1 MDLSHRFSVPTPV
14 EETWAH
20 FQDIASVAECFPGA
34 QVTSAEGDS
43 FSGSVK
49 VKLGPIA
56 LVYNGSGTFVEKDE
70 AAHRFVVD
78 AKGKDKRGNGTAG
91 ATVTLSMGSS
101 ASGGTDVEVLTDLAI
116 TGKPA
121 QFGRGVMQDVSDKL
135 LGQFVA
141 CLEQRLAAPG
151 SAAAPVPGESVV
163 DSAPPASPVAGATE
177 DPGVGPGPAADPVP
191 DPVPDPAP
199 DPVPD
204 PASAPASA
212 PAEPVVAPIAPPV
225 VPPVAPSTASARGG
239 DAINL
244 GSTVLPVLAR
254 TYWKQGLG
262 LLVLIVLVV
271 VLLVAL

>member
-1 MDLSHRFSVPTPV
+1 MDLAHTFSVPTPV

-34 QVTSAEGDS
+34 QVSSAEGDS

-56 LVYNGSGTFVEKDE
+56 LVYNGSGTFVEKDD

-91 ATVTLSMGSS
+91 AKVTLTMAASP
-101 ASGGTDVEVLTDLAI
+101 SGGTDVEVLTDLAV

-135 LGQFVA
+135 LGQFVD
-141 CLEQRLAAPG
+141 CLEERLG
-151 SAAAPVPGESVV
+151 S
-163 DSAPPASPVAGATE
+163 DAG
-177 DPGVGPGPAADPVP
+177 VVP
-191 DPVPDPAP
+191 DQVDAENGVSPAGTSGTVAPEASEPEPAEAVSEPAP
-199 DPVPD
+199 APTQ
-204 PASAPASA
+204 APAPA
-212 PAEPVVAPIAPPV
+212 PTP
-225 VPPVAPSTASARGG
+225 ARAD

-244 GSTVLPVLAR
+244 GSTVLPILFR
-254 TYWKQGLG
+254 TYWKQGLAA
-262 LLVLIVLVV
+262 LLVIAVIVILIIL
-271 VLLVAL
+271 